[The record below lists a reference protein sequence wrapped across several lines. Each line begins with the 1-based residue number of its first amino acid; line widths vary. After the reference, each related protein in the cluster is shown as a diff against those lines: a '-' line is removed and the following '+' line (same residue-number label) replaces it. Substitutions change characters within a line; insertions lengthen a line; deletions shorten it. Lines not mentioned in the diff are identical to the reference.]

1 MRRRAIARVVVVI
14 GIVIQV
20 EEGNRITC
28 SRSRGPTMST
38 SQEKTTLALLR
49 RWSVPKKWTAG
60 RSPQNEQIIVM
71 HLRMNAWLKKK
82 RRAAR
87 YTSSSLALWGATSSI
102 LGPSPSSTSSIATA
116 PPPLPSDSAPF
127 VFVNTNSTIQNALIL
142 QLLKLSRISLSD
154 SCSSTSSDPS

>member
-71 HLRMNAWLKKK
+71 HLRMNAWLNKNVE
-82 RRAAR
+82 
-87 YTSSSLALWGATSSI
+87 LHAT
-102 LGPSPSSTSSIATA
+102 LPLHSPYGVRHLVSYGLLLLLLPPLQQPRHHCLLIPLPLFSST
-116 PPPLPSDSAPF
+116 P
-127 VFVNTNSTIQNALIL
+127 IL
-142 QLLKLSRISLSD
+142 RFKTRSF
-154 SCSSTSSDPS
+154 

>member
-1 MRRRAIARVVVVI
+1 MERTEEMDYWEIAAKRADHCHAPTHERL
-14 GIVIQV
+14 V
-20 EEGNRITC
+20 EE
-28 SRSRGPTMST
+28 
-38 SQEKTTLALLR
+38 
-49 RWSVPKKWTAG
+49 
-60 RSPQNEQIIVM
+60 
-71 HLRMNAWLKKK
+71 K

-127 VFVNTNSTIQNALIL
+127 VFVSTNSTIQNALIL